1 MTYRRVL
8 LPVEVD
14 GVRVEVEPEDVLDE
28 DEPEDVRVDAAGAAV
43 RVLLVDSRLM
53 VVVRPLASV
62 LLMVVRVVPD
72 LLTRLSIV
80 VEGAAVRVEDE
91 PEDVRAEVVEEDVR
105 VEVVDVD
112 VEVDVDAAGEEVRPV
127 VAVDEAELEVELV
140 RVDAEPEVVRVEVE
154 PEAVRD
160 EDSDSGLEARRSVS
174 SRSWPA
180 LRTFTFEPL
189 RDCVTRCSKASCGWR
204 TA

>member
-62 LLMVVRVVPD
+62 LLMIVRVVPD

-105 VEVVDVD
+105 VEVVEEDVR
-112 VEVDVDAAGEEVRPV
+112 VEVVDVDAGEDVRPEVV
-127 VAVDEAELEVELV
+127 VADEVEPV

>member
-1 MTYRRVL
+1 MITYRRVL

-62 LLMVVRVVPD
+62 LLMIVRVVPD

-91 PEDVRAEVVEEDVR
+91 PEDVRAEVVEKDVR

-112 VEVDVDAAGEEVRPV
+112 VEVDVDAGEDVRPEVV
-127 VAVDEAELEVELV
+127 VADEVEPV

>member
-53 VVVRPLASV
+53 VVVRPFASV

-105 VEVVDVD
+105 VEVVEEDVR
-112 VEVDVDAAGEEVRPV
+112 VEVVDVDAGEDVRPEVV
-127 VAVDEAELEVELV
+127 VADEVEPV